1 MDLAVLFDD
10 LFDFERLVAESDERV
25 LYLAR
30 DLVLKRRV
38 ALRIHLDEFSPGRP
52 WFLRE
57 GEVLALLD
65 HPGFRRIHGAGFRGN
80 FAWRAG
86 NWFEGESLGEAVV
99 RGPRPIPDVLAL
111 ARDILS
117 ALEHAHRHNVI
128 VRRIVPSN
136 LMLDNAGH
144 ALIVDLRWSR
154 PVLDVVAAPDA
165 EENRPFLA
173 PEIQG
178 DRPGDEGADVF
189 AAGAIL
195 YYALTGRAP
204 DREHTSPLALRA
216 SCPQV
221 LDAVV
226 TRALQPQPAA
236 RYLSAAEMLAELAA
250 STGAFTEPG
259 AGPPSLI
266 LPGSPQWERHL
277 RRALGDD
284 YELLSEIGTGAFGR
298 VYRVR
303 DLRLE
308 REVALKVL
316 DPTLTEDPAVVE
328 RFAQEARLAAR
339 LSHPNIVN
347 IYDIDGRLGLEWYT
361 MEWVKGPNLAQVVER
376 DGSQSVERTVDIL
389 YEALAAL
396 ESAHAVRLVHRDI
409 KPENMLVGPEGR
421 VRVTDFGLAL
431 ALPRGRIFGGAT
443 SRSGTPQFAA
453 PEQLLGG
460 QVDFRTDI
468 YSLGAVGYFLLLG
481 RPPFD
486 GRTVDQIALG
496 RIGVEVPD
504 LREPRPDVP
513 VGLEKVLRKATA
525 MDPGGR
531 YTTAAGFRKAIERS
545 MRKSSEVPAPA
556 TGAGPITRL
565 LRKL

>member
-10 LFDFERLVAESDERV
+10 LFDLERLVAQSDERV
-25 LYLAR
+25 LYVAR

-57 GEVLALLD
+57 AEVLALLD
-65 HPGFRRIHGAGFRGN
+65 HPGFRRIYGAGFRGN

-86 NWFEGESLGEAVV
+86 NWFEGESLAEAVA
-99 RGPRPIPDVLAL
+99 RGSRPIPDVIAV
-111 ARDILS
+111 ARDILT

-136 LMLDNAGH
+136 LMLDTAGR

-173 PEIQG
+173 PEIKDG
-178 DRPGDEGADVF
+178 RPGDESADVF

-204 DREHTSPLALRA
+204 DAEHTSPLVLRP

-221 LDAVV
+221 LDAIIR
-226 TRALQPQPAA
+226 RALLPKAHQ
-236 RYLSAAEMLAELAA
+236 RYLSVTEMLAELVAA
-250 STGAFTEPG
+250 TGGFTEGG
-259 AGPPSLI
+259 AGPPSLV
-266 LPGSPQWERHL
+266 LPDTPGWELHL

-284 YELLSEIGTGAFGR
+284 YELLAEIGTGAFGR

-316 DPTLTEDPAVVE
+316 DPTLTADPGTVE
-328 RFAQEARLAAR
+328 QFKQEAQHAAR
-339 LSHPNIVN
+339 LQHPNIVS
-347 IYDIDGRLGLEWYT
+347 IFDIDERLGLEWYT
-361 MEWVKGPNLAQVVER
+361 MEWIKGENVAQLVER
-376 DGSQSVERTVDIL
+376 EGPLSVERTLDL
-389 YEALAAL
+389 LRDALAAL
-396 ESAHAVRLVHRDI
+396 DHAHGFRLVHRDI
-409 KPENMLVGPEGR
+409 KPENLLVGPDGR
-421 VRVTDFGLAL
+421 VKVTDFGLAL
-431 ALPRGRIFGGAT
+431 ALPRGRMFGGAT

-453 PEQLLGG
+453 PEQLVGG
-460 QVDFRTDI
+460 QVDFRTDF
-468 YSLGAVGYFLLLG
+468 YSLGAVAYYALLG
-481 RPPFD
+481 RPPFE
-486 GRTVDQIALG
+486 GRTVDAIALG
-496 RIGVEVPD
+496 QIGVAIPD
-504 LREPRPDVP
+504 LRGQRPDVP
-513 VGLEKVLRKATA
+513 MALEKVLRKAVS

-545 MRKSSEVPAPA
+545 MRKAGETPPAA
-556 TGAGPITRL
+556 EDEGPITRL

>member
-25 LYLAR
+25 LYVAR

-38 ALRIHLDEFSPGRP
+38 ALRIHLDEFSPGRAG
-52 WFLRE
+52 FLRE
-57 GEVLALLD
+57 GEVLAQLD
-65 HPGFRRIHGAGFRGN
+65 HPGFRRIYGAGVRGN

-86 NWFEGESLGEAVV
+86 NWVDGESLAEAVA

-117 ALEHAHRHNVI
+117 ALEHAHRQGVI
-128 VRRIVPSN
+128 VRRVVPTN
-136 LMLDNAGH
+136 LMLDPAGNAV
-144 ALIVDLRWSR
+144 IVDLRWAS

-165 EENRPFLA
+165 EPNTPFLA
-173 PEIQG
+173 PEIRG
-178 DRPGDEGADVF
+178 GRPGDHAADVF

-195 YYALTGRAP
+195 YFALTGHAP
-204 DREHTSPLALRA
+204 DVDHTSPAGLRPQ
-216 SCPQV
+216 CPQV
-221 LDAVV
+221 LDGIVQ
-226 TRALQPQPAA
+226 RALLPKDSA
-236 RYLSAAEMLAELAA
+236 RFLSAAEMLAELAA
-250 STGAFTEPG
+250 STGGFTEPG
-259 AGPPSLI
+259 GGPPSLI
-266 LPGSPQWERHL
+266 LPESPQWERHL

-284 YELLSEIGTGAFGR
+284 YELLGEVGTGAFGR

-361 MEWVKGPNLAQVVER
+361 MELVKGPNLAQVVEKEGALPI
-376 DGSQSVERTVDIL
+376 DRTLRIL
-389 YEALAAL
+389 NGALAAL
-396 ESAHAVRLVHRDI
+396 EHAHAVRLVHRDI
-409 KPENMLVGPEGR
+409 KPENLLVGPEGR

-431 ALPRGRIFGGAT
+431 ALPRGRLFGGAT
-443 SRSGTPQFAA
+443 SRSGTPMFAA

-460 QVDFRTDI
+460 QVDFRTDV

-481 RPPFD
+481 KPPFD
-486 GRTVDQIALG
+486 GRTIDNIVRGHVAGELPNLHA
-496 RIGVEVPD
+496 V
-504 LREPRPDVP
+504 REDVP
-513 VGLEKVLRKATA
+513 PALEEVLRRAA
-525 MDPGGR
+525 ALEPALR
-531 YTTAAGFRKAIERS
+531 FPTAAAFRKALDKAG
-545 MRKSSEVPAPA
+545 RKSGELPRQPE
-556 TGAGPITRL
+556 AGFLGRL
-565 LRKL
+565 LRRL

>member
-10 LFDFERLVAESDERV
+10 LFDLERLVAQSDERV
-25 LYLAR
+25 LYVAR

-57 GEVLALLD
+57 AEVLALLD
-65 HPGFRRIHGAGFRGN
+65 HPGFRRIYGAGFRGN

-86 NWFEGESLGEAVV
+86 NWFEGESLAEAVA
-99 RGPRPIPDVLAL
+99 RGSRPIPDVIAV
-111 ARDILS
+111 ARDILT

-136 LMLDNAGH
+136 LMLDTAGR

-173 PEIQG
+173 PEIKDG
-178 DRPGDEGADVF
+178 RPGDESADVF

-204 DREHTSPLALRA
+204 DAEHTSPLVLRP

-221 LDAVV
+221 LDAIIR
-226 TRALQPQPAA
+226 RALLPKAHQ
-236 RYLSAAEMLAELAA
+236 RYLSVTEMLAELVAA
-250 STGAFTEPG
+250 TGGFTEGG
-259 AGPPSLI
+259 AGPPSLV
-266 LPGSPQWERHL
+266 LPDTPGWELHL

-284 YELLSEIGTGAFGR
+284 YELLAEIGTGAFGR

-316 DPTLTEDPAVVE
+316 DPTLTADPGTVE
-328 RFAQEARLAAR
+328 QFKQEAQHAAR
-339 LSHPNIVN
+339 LQHPNIVS
-347 IYDIDGRLGLEWYT
+347 IFDIDERLGLEWYT
-361 MEWVKGPNLAQVVER
+361 MEWIKGENVAQLVER
-376 DGSQSVERTVDIL
+376 EGPLSLDH
-389 YEALAAL
+389 
-396 ESAHAVRLVHRDI
+396 AHGFRLVHRDI
-409 KPENMLVGPEGR
+409 KPENLLVGPDGR
-421 VRVTDFGLAL
+421 VKVTDFGLAL
-431 ALPRGRIFGGAT
+431 ALPRGRMFGGAT

-453 PEQLLGG
+453 PEQLVGG
-460 QVDFRTDI
+460 QVDFRTDF
-468 YSLGAVGYFLLLG
+468 YSLGAVAYYALLG
-481 RPPFD
+481 RPPFE
-486 GRTVDQIALG
+486 GRTVDAIALG
-496 RIGVEVPD
+496 QIGVAIPD
-504 LREPRPDVP
+504 LRGQRPDVP
-513 VGLEKVLRKATA
+513 MALEKVLRKAVS

-545 MRKSSEVPAPA
+545 MRKAGETPPAA
-556 TGAGPITRL
+556 EDEGPITRL